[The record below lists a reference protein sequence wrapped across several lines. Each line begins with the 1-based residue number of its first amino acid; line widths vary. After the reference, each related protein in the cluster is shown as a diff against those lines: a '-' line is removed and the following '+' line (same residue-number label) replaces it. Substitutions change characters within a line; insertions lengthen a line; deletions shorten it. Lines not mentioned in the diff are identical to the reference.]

1 MFNRLAQSSLKALG
15 NVARMGHH
23 QSRRNMAKVVC
34 VLYDDPVGGY
44 PKSYPRD
51 LDHMVSHYPDQF
63 GKPGQTVPT
72 PKGKVLQVSVSRLSW
87 GVWVERLIDLPSV
100 DSFSRPNIR
109 IIIRKITI
117 LNNSQISLP
126 AQTMIAKN

>member
-1 MFNRLAQSSLKALG
+1 MFNHLAQSSLKALG

-23 QSRRNMAKVVC
+23 QSKRNMAKVVC

-72 PKGKVLQVSVSRLSW
+72 PKGKVPQVSASEQSILGLGHLGREVDLRVTSMYIEISPFN
-87 GVWVERLIDLPSV
+87 VEMKS
-100 DSFSRPNIR
+100 
-109 IIIRKITI
+109 TI
-117 LNNSQISLP
+117 EAP
-126 AQTMIAKN
+126 